1 MNTGGDTSA
10 ILMGFAADL
19 SKEGL
24 KDISKLGGEILKY
37 LFLSLLN
44 KLDRKLNT
52 GEVNIKRLIASGEEL
67 VTLDLN
73 DKDAAIFA
81 SKAKATGLTYAIFD
95 ISPNDNKVSYVYK
108 KSEAEI
114 VNKLLE
120 KMADDKINGM
130 EKGVDIGMLDEYIIG
145 KDSGIYILDKEN
157 PNDYIQI
164 NKEEKEIIIT
174 YLVDKDNTDNYVKM
188 TENSR
193 EDTLVVEI
201 NVEGKK
207 EIMNKKDIGLEDIQR
222 RINEVGMAFSS
233 PEYVY
238 GNEGFDKFKEAAKDN
253 HLSKEKTKDEK
264 KAEDKPDRK
273 TMKEID
279 DNIKEVRA
287 KKTNQKTKDKTKT
300 EERGDR

>member
-10 ILMGFAADL
+10 ILMGFATDL
-19 SKEGL
+19 SKEGV

-37 LFLSLLN
+37 LFISLLN

-120 KMADDKINGM
+120 KMADDKINGI
-130 EKGVDIGMLDEYIIG
+130 EKGVDISMLDEYIIG
-145 KDSGIYILDKEN
+145 KDSGLYILDKEN

-164 NKEEKEIIIT
+164 NKEEKETIIT
-174 YLVDKDNTDNYVKM
+174 YLVDKNNIDNYVKM

-207 EIMNKKDIGLEDIQR
+207 EILNKKDFGLDDIQR
-222 RINEVGMAFSS
+222 RINEVGRAFSS

-238 GNEGFDKFKEAAKDN
+238 GDEGLDKLKEASKDN
-253 HLSKEKTKDEK
+253 NLSKEKIKDEK

-287 KKTNQKTKDKTKT
+287 KKTTQKTKDKTKT
-300 EERGDR
+300 KERGDR